1 MKNIYTLLLLI
12 TFFNLSAQVPN
23 YLPTDSLIAWWPFNG
38 NANDESGNGNDGNVN
53 GPLLTTDRFGTPNS
67 AFSFDGID
75 DFIKAPKNT
84 VYSNGITFNA
94 WAFIVD
100 LNGVQTIFANWGSSS
115 SMRTFALYY
124 QNFNFR
130 TSIQLDN
137 IQNYSI
143 SSIPTETN
151 NWKMLTG
158 TFDGSNLNLY
168 ENGQLITSTPTPN
181 LSFNSSQYENYTIGT
196 EDTFIQ
202 FFDGKIDDVGIW
214 NRALDSTE
222 IKQLYTGTVSQDIC
236 TYFDTISVYDTIA
249 VYDTLTYYDTV
260 QIAVTDTLIIDILLT
275 GVAQPNNA
283 KTIKVYPNPAK
294 NVVIIDNGD
303 YSALNNYRLKIINSL
318 GQEVF
323 DSSINI
329 PQFQIPVSVLG
340 TVGLYYIKVFDDN
353 NSLLETKKL
362 ILK

>member
-1 MKNIYTLLLLI
+1 MKKIYTLLLLI

-23 YLPTDSLIAWWPFNG
+23 YVSTDGLVGWWPFNG
-38 NANDESGNGNDGNVN
+38 NANEENIGSNNGIIN
-53 GPLLTTDRFGTPNS
+53 GATLTTDRFGNINKAYLFNGINNNIQLAPINTKNS
-67 AFSFDGID
+67 ISLSCWVLNQRVSTDGEWKGLVTNQDNNTQGFLLQDNQNMRYDFTVSNGSGYFDL
-75 DFIKAPKNT
+75 
-84 VYSNGITFNA
+84 YSNTLIKRNIWTH
-94 WAFIVD
+94 IVCIIETDSMKIYVNGD
-100 LNGVQTIFANWGSSS
+100 LEN
-115 SMRTFALYY
+115 
-124 QNFNFR
+124 
-130 TSIQLDN
+130 
-137 IQNYSI
+137 SI
-143 SSIPTETN
+143 S
-151 NWKMLTG
+151 LG
-158 TFDGSNLNLY
+158 TYVLESNANLFFGSRFSNEFY
-168 ENGQLITSTPTPN
+168 K
-181 LSFNSSQYENYTIGT
+181 
-196 EDTFIQ
+196 
-202 FFDGKIDDVGIW
+202 GKLDDIGIW
-214 NRALDSTE
+214 NRTLDSTE
-222 IKQLYTGTVSQDIC
+222 INQLYTGTVSQDIC